1 MKLGILGGTF
11 DPVHVGHLA
20 AASAAIDCAQLE
32 HVLFIPS
39 ARPPH
44 RPAAHA
50 SAEARLEMCRLAVA
64 GESRFEVSD
73 VEVRRG
79 GPSYTSDTLRQLQRA
94 RPGDELH
101 LILGWD
107 AAKLFRSWHEPEAVL
122 ELALF
127 VVVARPG
134 MTAPTAADL
143 RSAGFD
149 PARVTS
155 CLKATPDV
163 SGSELRRELAAGASI
178 TGQVPPS
185 VASYIAA
192 QDLYRDNR

>member
-11 DPVHVGHLA
+11 DPIHLGHLA
-20 AASAAIDCAQLE
+20 AASAALDCAELE
-32 HVLFIPS
+32 RVLFIPS

-50 SAEARLEMCRLAVA
+50 SAEARLAMCRLAVA
-64 GESRFEVSD
+64 GEPRFEVSD
-73 VEVRRG
+73 LEVRRG
-79 GPSYTSDTLRQLQRA
+79 GPSYTSDTLRELRLA
-94 RPGDELH
+94 RPDDELH

-122 ELALF
+122 ELVMI

-134 MTAPTAADL
+134 TAEPSAADL

-149 PARVTS
+149 PGRVIS
-155 CLKATPDV
+155 CLRVTPDV

-178 TGQVPPS
+178 SGQVSPA
-185 VASYIAA
+185 VEGYIAEH
-192 QDLYRDNR
+192 DLYRDNR